1 MKILAIDTSAK
12 AASTAVVEDGRIV
25 AESYINTKI
34 THSQT
39 ILPMVKS
46 MLESS
51 GQTIEEI
58 DAFAVSVGPGSFTG
72 LRIGISL
79 VKGMAFGTEKKCI
92 PVSTLEALCHNV
104 SEKSVICAVMDA
116 RCSQV
121 YTATFEFDGENY
133 TRITDDEAISIAKL
147 EENVKN
153 CKKTVV
159 FVGDGAEMC
168 YNKLK
173 ETCDNVSLAAE
184 NVRFQKAS
192 SVAFVAEKM
201 FDDGKTVSAEELE
214 PSYLRLPQAQRER
227 IAKMGVEER

>member
-1 MKILAIDTSAK
+1 MKILAVDTSAK
-12 AASTAVVEDGRIV
+12 AASAAVVEDGKII

-46 MLESS
+46 MLEAS
-51 GQTIEEI
+51 GQTIERM

-79 VKGMAFGTEKKCI
+79 VKGLAFSTEKKCV
-92 PVSTLEALCHNV
+92 PVSTLEALCYNV
-104 SEKSVICAVMDA
+104 SAVGIICAVMDA

-121 YTATFEFDGENY
+121 YTATFEFDGEKY
-133 TRITDDEAISIAKL
+133 IRLTDDEAISITQL
-147 EENVKN
+147 EENVKK
-153 CKKTVV
+153 CKKNVV

-173 ETCDNVSLAAE
+173 ETCDNVSLATE
-184 NVRFQKAS
+184 NVRFQRAS
-192 SVAFVAEKM
+192 SVAFVAGKM
-201 FDDGKTVSAEELE
+201 LFEGRTVTAEELE

-227 IAKMGVEER
+227 IAKMG

>member
-1 MKILAIDTSAK
+1 MKILAVDTSAK
-12 AASTAVVEDGRIV
+12 AASAAVVEDGKIV

-46 MLESS
+46 MLEAS
-51 GQTIEEI
+51 GQTIEQV
-58 DAFAVSVGPGSFTG
+58 DSFAVSVGPGSFTG

-79 VKGMAFGTEKKCI
+79 VKGLAFSTDKNCV
-92 PVSTLEALCHNV
+92 PVSTLEALCYNV
-104 SEKSVICAVMDA
+104 STVGVICAVMDA

-121 YTATFEFDGENY
+121 YTATFEFDGEKY
-133 TRITDDEAISIAKL
+133 TRITDDEAISISQL
-147 EENVKN
+147 EENVKK

-173 ETCDNVSLAAE
+173 ETCDNVSLAVE
-184 NVRFQKAS
+184 NVRFQRAS

-201 FDDGKTVSAEELE
+201 IAEGKTVSAEDLQ

-227 IAKMGVEER
+227 IAKMG

>member
-1 MKILAIDTSAK
+1 MKILAVDTSAK
-12 AASTAVVEDGRIV
+12 AASAAVVEDGKII

-39 ILPMVKS
+39 ILPMIKS
-46 MLESS
+46 MLEAS
-51 GQTIEEI
+51 GQTIEQM

-79 VKGMAFGTEKKCI
+79 VKGLAFSTEKKCV
-92 PVSTLEALCHNV
+92 PVSTLEALCHNI
-104 SEKSVICAVMDA
+104 SSAGVICAVMDA

-121 YTATFEFDGENY
+121 YTAMFEFDGEKY
-133 TRITDDEAISIAKL
+133 IRITDDEAISINQL
-147 EENVKN
+147 EENVKKS
-153 CKKTVV
+153 KKMVV

-173 ETCDNVSLAAE
+173 QTCDNVSLAAE

-192 SVAFVAEKM
+192 AVAFVAEKM
-201 FDDGKTVSAEELE
+201 IDEGKEVSAEELE

-227 IAKMGVEER
+227 IAKMG

>member
-1 MKILAIDTSAK
+1 MNALKILAVDTSAK
-12 AASTAVVEDGRIV
+12 AASAAVVEDGKII

-46 MLESS
+46 ILEAC
-51 GQTIEEI
+51 GQTIEQI
-58 DAFAVSVGPGSFTG
+58 DTFAVSVGPGSFTG

-79 VKGMAFGTEKKCI
+79 VKGLAFSTQKKCV

-104 SEKSVICAVMDA
+104 SAIGRICAVMDA

-121 YTATFEFDGENY
+121 YTATFDFDGEKY
-133 TRITDDEAISIAKL
+133 TRITEDEAISLVQL
-147 EENVKN
+147 EENVKK
-153 CKKTVV
+153 CKKPVV

-173 ETCDNVSLAAE
+173 DTCDNVLLASE
-184 NVRFQKAS
+184 NVRFQRAS
-192 SVAFVAEKM
+192 SVAFVAEGM
-201 FDDGKTVSAEELE
+201 LEEGKAVSAEELV

-227 IAKMGVEER
+227 IAKMG

>member
-1 MKILAIDTSAK
+1 MKILAVDTSAK
-12 AASTAVVEDGRIV
+12 AASTAIVENGKII
-25 AESYINTKI
+25 AESFINTQL

-39 ILPMVKS
+39 MLPMIENMLKS
-46 MLESS
+46 CNVSL
-51 GQTIEEI
+51 EEI
-58 DAFAVSVGPGSFTG
+58 DGFAVSVGPGSFTG

-79 VKGMAFGTEKKCI
+79 IKGLAFSTQKGCA

-104 SEKSVICAVMDA
+104 STVGRICAVMDA

-121 YTATFEFDGENY
+121 YTATFEFDGEKY
-133 TRITDDEAISIAKL
+133 TRITEDEAISIAQL

-153 CKKTVV
+153 CKNPVI

-173 ETCDNVSLAAE
+173 ETCTNVLLSAE
-184 NVRFQKAS
+184 NVRFQRAS
-192 SVAFVAEKM
+192 SVAIVAEKM
-201 FDDGKTVSAEELE
+201 FAENNTLSAEELT

-227 IAKMGVEER
+227 IAKMG